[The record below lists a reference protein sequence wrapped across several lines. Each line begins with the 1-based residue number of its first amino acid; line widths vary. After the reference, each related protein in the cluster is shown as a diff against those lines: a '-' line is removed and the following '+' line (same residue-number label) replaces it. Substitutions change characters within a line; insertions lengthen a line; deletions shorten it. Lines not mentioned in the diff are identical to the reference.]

1 MNANATINITDLI
14 GSRPIGRVQVR
25 IAILCGFIALLDGLD
40 LQIIGLAAP
49 AIAQLL
55 KIAPAAM
62 GGVFS
67 AALAGL
73 AIGSF
78 VLGPVAD
85 RVGRKR
91 VLIGSTLC
99 FGIFTLA
106 TPLADSYAMLLAVRF
121 LTGLGLGG
129 AVPCCI
135 AMTSEYTPPRQR
147 ATIIAFLW
155 AGFPLG
161 GVIGGLLGSW
171 LIPTLGWQWLFWI
184 GGVVPL
190 LTTLLL
196 VALLPESIGYLVY
209 SGASAARIAALLK
222 QVCGATVPSDAH
234 FVLGEESTQSGKVSQ
249 LFHHGRALGTF
260 LIWVSFFIVY
270 MQLVSNSA
278 WSPILLSHVG
288 VPVPQ
293 SALAMAAFNL
303 GSVIGTSTAGLLLTR
318 FGGVVVLPI
327 VLIGTVVAYGLVG
340 HAAPDVN
347 MIIVLESFVGL
358 FLGCASTSLIALSAI
373 YYPTP
378 IRSTGIGWAI
388 GMGRFGSFVGPL
400 LIGALLG
407 HGWSVAAIF
416 VAIAAPALIAAIT
429 AGLIPTPKWS
439 GSAH

>member
-1 MNANATINITDLI
+1 LTTTINIAELI
-14 GSRPIGRVQVR
+14 AARPMGRFQFR
-25 IAILCGFIALLDGLD
+25 IAILCGFIALLDGFD
-40 LQIIGLAAP
+40 LQVIGLAAP

-55 KIAPAAM
+55 KIPPVGM

-73 AIGSF
+73 TLGAF
-78 VLGPVAD
+78 VLGPLAD

-106 TPLADSYAMLLAVRF
+106 TPLADSYNMLLAVRF

-135 AMTSEYTPPRQR
+135 ALTSEYTPPRQR
-147 ATIIAFLW
+147 ATIIAYLW

-190 LTTLLL
+190 VTAVLLL
-196 VALLPESIGYLVY
+196 ALLPESLGYLVHA
-209 SGASAARIAALLK
+209 GAPSTRIAALLHR
-222 QVCGATVPSDAH
+222 VCVVMVPAGSQ
-234 FVLGEESTQSGKVSQ
+234 FVLGEERTRGGNVSQ
-249 LFHHGRALGTF
+249 LFSQGRALAT
-260 LIWVSFFIVY
+260 LLLWISFFIVY

-278 WSPILLSHVG
+278 WSPILLSRVG
-288 VPVPQ
+288 IPVPR

-303 GSVIGTSTAGLLLTR
+303 GSVIGTASAGLLLTR
-318 FGGVVVLPI
+318 FGAAIVLPAA
-327 VLIGTVVAYGLVG
+327 LTGTVFAYGLIG
-340 HAAPDVN
+340 HAAPDISL
-347 MIIVLESFVGL
+347 IIALESFVGL
-358 FLGCASTSLIALSAI
+358 FLGCASSSLIALSALS
-373 YYPTP
+373 YPTP
-378 IRSTGIGWAI
+378 IRSTGIGWAL

-400 LIGALLG
+400 VIGALLG
-407 HGWSVAAIF
+407 SGWSVANIF
-416 VAIAAPALIAAIT
+416 VAIAAPALIAAVT
-429 AGLIPTPKWS
+429 AGLIPRPR
-439 GSAH
+439 

>member
-1 MNANATINITDLI
+1 VNGNVTVNITDLI
-14 GSRPIGRVQVR
+14 GSRPMGRFQIR

-55 KIAPAAM
+55 KIAPANM

-73 AIGSF
+73 ALGSF
-78 VLGPVAD
+78 GLGPVAD
-85 RVGRKR
+85 RFGRKR

-106 TPLADSYAMLLAVRF
+106 TPLADSYTTLLTARF

-135 AMTSEYTPPRQR
+135 ALTSEYTPPQQR
-147 ATIIAFLW
+147 ATIVAFLW

-171 LIPTLGWQWLFWI
+171 LIPTMGWQWLFWI

-190 LTTLLL
+190 LTILLL
-196 VALLPESIGYLVY
+196 LALLPESVGYLVY
-209 SGASAARIAALLK
+209 SGAASARIAALL
-222 QVCGATVPSDAH
+222 QRVFGATVPTDAH
-234 FVLGEESTQSGKVSQ
+234 FVLGEEDTQRGRVSQ
-249 LFHHGRALGTF
+249 LFSHGRALGTF
-260 LIWVSFFIVY
+260 LIWVSFFVVY

-278 WSPILLSHVG
+278 WSPILLSHIG
-288 VPVPQ
+288 VPVPR
-293 SALAMAAFNL
+293 SALAMAAFNF
-303 GSVIGTSTAGLLLTR
+303 GSVIGTSAAGLLLTR
-318 FGGVVVLPI
+318 FGSVIVLPV
-327 VLIGTVVAYGLVG
+327 VLIGTVIAYGLVG
-340 HAAPDVN
+340 HAAPDVGV
-347 MIIVLESFVGL
+347 IILLESFVGL
-358 FLGCASTSLIALSAI
+358 FLGCASASLIALSAL

-388 GMGRFGSFVGPL
+388 GMGRVGSFAGPL
-400 LIGALLG
+400 IVGALLAS
-407 HGWSVAAIF
+407 GWSIASIF
-416 VAIAAPALIAAIT
+416 VAIAAPALLAAVT
-429 AGLIPTPKWS
+429 AGLIPKP
-439 GSAH
+439 GR